1 MGKHF
6 ISDTFRAISDRIPFG
21 RPDGPTEW
29 LAPDPRDAG
38 PLQSAPFPSSP
49 ASSAAAADSPAVG
62 VSQSPP
68 ATPIAAGSVADAAT
82 AAAPAAS
89 AEKVPTREPSAPTAE
104 ASPAAD
110 PAPAADPTQPVD
122 QAGFGGGGGPVK
134 RPAAKR
140 TPAKRA
146 PAKNAAP
153 AKKAAAKKTAAKAS
167 ETAAKGSANEPFETA
182 AARPT
187 QPGEASTDSAARGLV
202 PVRPGEAPWTEEEV
216 AEVAADL
223 RGERERLLEEIA
235 YADEQLAEMLR
246 DAGDNAVDDQADAGT
261 RTFEREQEISLAA
274 GTAEKLA
281 QVDRALRRLADG
293 SYGVCENCGA
303 PIGKL
308 RLQAFPRATLC
319 LSCKESQERR

>member
-1 MGKHF
+1 MGRQF

-29 LAPDPRDAG
+29 LAPDPRDAD
-38 PLQSAPFPSSP
+38 PLIDAPFPGP
-49 ASSAAAADSPAVG
+49 LGSSAAAAGPL
-62 VSQSPP
+62 
-68 ATPIAAGSVADAAT
+68 AAGAASESLPEGPIEVESIADESGITAPVAPAKKASVRRPSGRQAT
-82 AAAPAAS
+82 ASSAADSAPAAAKPPEPVLQ
-89 AEKVPTREPSAPTAE
+89 AE
-104 ASPAAD
+104 
-110 PAPAADPTQPVD
+110 
-122 QAGFGGGGGPVK
+122 GGGAEGEPVK
-134 RPAAKR
+134 KAAAKQ

-146 PAKNAAP
+146 PARKRAP
-153 AKKAAAKKTAAKAS
+153 AKKAAAKK
-167 ETAAKGSANEPFETA
+167 A
-182 AARPT
+182 AATTPSAEPREPT
-187 QPGEASTDSAARGLV
+187 PAAPAGPSVPEEQSTAPATEGLL
-202 PVRPGEAPWTEEEV
+202 PVRPGEEPWTEEEV
-216 AEVAADL
+216 AEVAEDL

-281 QVDRALRRLADG
+281 QVDRARRRLADG
-293 SYGVCENCGA
+293 SYGLCENCGQ